1 MWYWPLTSRL
11 SLKGSWAFWKGLW
24 QKLYILLRLEFH
36 RHLLENILFGVQEH
50 FFFNLSADPQ
60 STEIEDDRGLP
71 QQSIFFPPLLAV
83 HFRTM
88 FIFFL
93 IQIYTE
99 SQTHQYLPNSCLF
112 SSHLYYLTLL
122 FLVSSVPRYRIK
134 HLYQMLLQNHGGPQL
149 SASRV
154 HVLMAP
160 SLIPSLSQYLF

>member
-1 MWYWPLTSRL
+1 MKRPMAETLYPAKARVSLTSVR
-11 SLKGSWAFWKGLW
+11 
-24 QKLYILLRLEFH
+24 
-36 RHLLENILFGVQEH
+36 EH
-50 FFFNLSADPQ
+50 FIWSTGAFFFQSFSWPSVNWNWRWQRPSSTKYFFSSSACCSLQ
-60 STEIEDDRGLP
+60 NY
-71 QQSIFFPPLLAV
+71 V
-83 HFRTM
+83 HF
-88 FIFFL
+88 FFL

>member
-1 MWYWPLTSRL
+1 MEYR
-11 SLKGSWAFWKGLW
+11 
-24 QKLYILLRLEFH
+24 
-36 RHLLENILFGVQEH
+36 
-50 FFFNLSADPQ
+50 
-60 STEIEDDRGLP
+60 
-71 QQSIFFPPLLAV
+71 SIFFSTFQLTLSQLKLKMTEAFLNKVFFFLLCLL
-83 HFRTM
+83 FTSELCS
-88 FIFFL
+88 FFFL